1 MGQDHESEMAELE
14 LVKAEN
20 LSTAVFARWFAMRY
34 IQARFIT
41 LHDGNF
47 TKRGPRP
54 LFATEEEQVFV
65 QFICINAIVG
75 RGLSRDTCLRVCGA
89 LVSSLSAER

>member
-34 IQARFIT
+34 IQARFII

-89 LVSSLSAER
+89 